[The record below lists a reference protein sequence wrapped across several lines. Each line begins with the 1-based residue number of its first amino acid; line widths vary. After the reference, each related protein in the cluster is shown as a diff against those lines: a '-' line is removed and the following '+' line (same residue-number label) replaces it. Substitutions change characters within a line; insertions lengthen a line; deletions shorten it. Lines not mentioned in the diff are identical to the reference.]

1 LDRDK
6 ILNMLAFDLE
16 TTGLDPRDCLI
27 TCAAV
32 CDPDAGLERV
42 FFFARLGVD
51 GRLVPLLDD
60 AEEFMLLLDRADRLC
75 AFNGARFDLPFIQH
89 VLGADPVRVSAW
101 RLKLHDVRME
111 MSPVSLIFLD
121 VFFAA
126 AHVVIEPSKWL
137 PVCGYAHVANLEKI
151 IL

>member
-1 LDRDK
+1 
-6 ILNMLAFDLE
+6 
-16 TTGLDPRDCLI
+16 
-27 TCAAV
+27 
-32 CDPDAGLERV
+32 
-42 FFFARLGVD
+42 
-51 GRLVPLLDD
+51 
-60 AEEFMLLLDRADRLC
+60 
-75 AFNGARFDLPFIQH
+75 
-89 VLGADPVRVSAW
+89 
-101 RLKLHDVRME
+101 ME